1 MKPNITTQ
9 KELRAE
15 FWVQHPLWKRRGR
28 TKQSDYHADVRFAWC
43 SFVDYMQR
51 TGEISEQLAQR
62 ATL

>member
-1 MKPNITTQ
+1 MKPNTTTQ

-15 FWVQHPLWKRRGR
+15 FWVQHPLYKRKGR
-28 TKQSDYHADVRFAWC
+28 TKQNEYPAEVRFAWC

-51 TGEISEQLAQR
+51 TGGISEQLAQR